1 MSNPTESQ
9 AIAIIGAGCSGTL
22 LATHLLKLARGPFQI
37 HVIERDPTHVGRGVA
52 YSTLEQGHL
61 LNVPAANMS
70 AFAYDPAHFLGW
82 AETHPALVANPPG
95 PGSFLPRRVYG
106 DYLNWI
112 LDEALKSARE
122 GVQLVRHIQ
131 KVSRLDIVAEGVS
144 LGFADGETLTVGQA
158 VLAVGNFPPGN
169 PAIADSAFYASPRYH
184 RNPWLPGLLPAL
196 LQTEACLLIG
206 SGLTMVDWAVS
217 LAAAGYQ
224 GKIHVVSRRGFWPKA
239 HQPAD
244 PVSFSIDPAASP
256 STVRAWLRQI
266 RQSIAAS
273 HGNWRGVMDAL
284 RPHTQ
289 TLWNSLPPV
298 EQRRFLRHL
307 RPFWDVHRHRLAP
320 PVADNLERLLASGQL
335 RRHVG
340 TITEYREAETEV
352 AVAIRLRTS
361 RTIDRIRVGAVINCS
376 GSDSNYRRLESTLI
390 RNLLEQGLIRPDRLA
405 LGLDVTAEG
414 ALIGNDG
421 RPSDRLY
428 TLGPPARG
436 LSWET
441 TAVPEI
447 RNEAR
452 RLAEWLVCGG
462 GNADG

>member
-1 MSNPTESQ
+1 MS
-9 AIAIIGAGCSGTL
+9 IGQPL
-22 LATHLLKLARGPFQI
+22 IR
-37 HVIERDPTHVGRGVA
+37 ERPQTIR
-52 YSTLEQGHL
+52 
-61 LNVPAANMS
+61 
-70 AFAYDPAHFLGW
+70 
-82 AETHPALVANPPG
+82 
-95 PGSFLPRRVYG
+95 
-106 DYLNWI
+106 
-112 LDEALKSARE
+112 
-122 GVQLVRHIQ
+122 VRHLR
-131 KVSRLDIVAEGVS
+131 KVSRLENIAEGLR
-144 LGFADGETLTVGQA
+144 LGFADGGSLTVGQA
-158 VLAVGNFPPGN
+158 VLALGNFPSGN
-169 PAIADSAFYASPRYH
+169 PSIADPAFYASARYH
-184 RNPWLPGLLPAL
+184 RNPWLPGLLPAI

-206 SGLTMVDWAVS
+206 SGLTMVDWAVA

-239 HQPAD
+239 YQGANPAG
-244 PVSFSIDPAASP
+244 FNIDSTFRPA
-256 STVRAWLRQI
+256 TVRSGLRQI
-266 RQSIAAS
+266 RQFIAANR
-273 HGNWRGVMDAL
+273 GDWRAVMDAL

-289 TLWNSLPPV
+289 TLWQSLPLA
-298 EQRRFLRHL
+298 ERRRFLRHL

-376 GSDSNYRRLESTLI
+376 GSDSNYRRLESALI